1 MDKNRYEEEYVIT
14 FSTDLGTFESKDK
27 AMLFR
32 NQKYRWCS
40 CYTEKEKGK
49 TRLWVKLP
57 K

>member
-1 MDKNRYEEEYVIT
+1 MDKNRY
-14 FSTDLGTFESKDK
+14 TDLGTFESKDK

-32 NQKYRWCS
+32 NEKYRWCS